1 MSNLANAEALIER
14 LRGKAASRPR
24 AAVMSASA
32 GFAVAALAYRVLR
45 QPEAD

>member
-1 MSNLANAEALIER
+1 MSNLANAEAVIER

-32 GFAVAALAYRVLR
+32 GVAVAALAYRLLR
-45 QPEAD
+45 QPAGD